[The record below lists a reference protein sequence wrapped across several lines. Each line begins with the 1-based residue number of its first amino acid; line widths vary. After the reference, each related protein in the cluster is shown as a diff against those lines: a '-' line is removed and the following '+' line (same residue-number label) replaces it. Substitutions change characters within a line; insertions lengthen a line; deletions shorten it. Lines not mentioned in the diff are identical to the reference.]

1 MKKVFSFIFM
11 TICVFMINFSA
22 LASSIQTSSY
32 EAVFQDI
39 ITDYNLNLT
48 FEGVNPDKISLLD
61 YENAVRAI
69 AIEQKATLDYMEQKL
84 ADNGLNDVDLTFGLS
99 RSSVYRDVTKSTNT
113 QYCNIRAQYYA
124 NLDQHRVGSFQG
136 AQLLIV
142 NTGCLG
148 TFVANQSG
156 PSSSIIDGG
165 RTLMVSFTGDIHPC
179 GNSYGIGNMTIKSE
193 FTYTD

>member
-1 MKKVFSFIFM
+1 MFCIYCYKCAYDKLLGI
-11 TICVFMINFSA
+11 
-22 LASSIQTSSY
+22 SISGTNLPLWSCIPG
-32 EAVFQDI
+32 I
-39 ITDYNLNLT
+39 ITDYNLDLT
-48 FEGVNPDKISLLD
+48 FEGVNPDKISLAD
-61 YENAVRAI
+61 YESVVRAI
-69 AIEQKATLDYMEQKL
+69 AVEQRATLDYIEQKL
-84 ADNGLNDVDLTFGLS
+84 ADSNSIDNTLTFRS
-99 RSSVYRDVTKSTNT
+99 NRSSVFRDVTKSTNT

-193 FTYTD
+193 YTYTD